1 MDVGL
6 RERALAWL
14 DGSFEILFPRECL
27 VCTRPLRGR
36 SLCFRCTPDRAPNQ
50 AVSRCYRCFGAL
62 LASSEA
68 ISTCHTC
75 LTLPPPT
82 FRMRYLWEYEGLA
95 RDLIRSMK
103 YQPSITLTRMSG
115 AFVRDALPQLFDD
128 DQWDL
133 IVPIPSSPHTL
144 RKRLFHPCHEMAKVL
159 APAVGSPTILPAL
172 RHNRKKAPQATLSHE
187 ERLRGLRHFF
197 VITRPQAIL
206 GKRILLVEDVITTGA
221 TIAAAAHAL
230 ERGGAARVDVVAL
243 AQARVWARFR
253 HRLYRIFEN
262 A

>member
-14 DGSFEILFPRECL
+14 DGSLEILFPRECL

-36 SLCFRCTPDRAPNQ
+36 SLCFRCTPDKGPHKT
-50 AVSRCYRCFGAL
+50 VSRCFRCFGAL
-62 LASSEA
+62 LAPSGEVSV
-68 ISTCHTC
+68 CHTC
-75 LTLPPPT
+75 LTLPPST

-95 RDLIRSMK
+95 RDLIRAMK

-115 AFVRDALPQLFDD
+115 AFVRDALPQLFGAAR
-128 DQWDL
+128 WDL

-221 TIAAAAHAL
+221 TVAAAAHAL
-230 ERGGAARVDVVAL
+230 NKSGAARVDVVAL

-253 HRLYRIFEN
+253 LRLYRIFEN